1 MEKIIEKL
9 KSIGFSKT
17 EALIYTT
24 LLTIGRASGYKLA
37 KELELSKS
45 TIYQMLDTMC
55 KNGYILLIPNTSK
68 EYEAKDPELLLEE
81 LGKKYMGTFKN
92 LKNDLKNLDKTVK
105 TEYFYKLD
113 KRENIDRAL
122 VDIIEKSESEIYIN
136 TDFNL
141 QSLRENLERAIERGV
156 RIILFSFNEIDN
168 LGLDIEVYHKGQEK
182 ESYKNS
188 SRLML
193 VADLKRSLI
202 VTRIGEKFSG
212 ICTDNEIFIKI
223 ISEHIHSDIY
233 MAKLSK
239 IYEEIFD
246 DKIKID
252 TLHERRNLIK

>member
-9 KSIGFSKT
+9 KSIGLTKT

-24 LLTIGRASGYKLA
+24 LLMIGRASGYRLA
-37 KELELSKS
+37 KELEFSKS
-45 TIYQMLDTMC
+45 TIYQVLDTMC
-55 KNGYILLIPNTSK
+55 KNGYILLIPNTCK
-68 EYEAKDPELLLEE
+68 EYEAKDPELLLDEME
-81 LGKKYMGTFKN
+81 KRYLSTFRN
-92 LKNDLKNLDKTVK
+92 LKNNLKDLNKSIK

-113 KRENIDRAL
+113 KRENINRTL
-122 VDIIEKSESEIYIN
+122 VDIIDKSEREIYIN

-141 QSLRENLERAIERGV
+141 QELRETLEKALKRGV
-156 RIILFSFNEIDN
+156 RIILFSFNKLDN
-168 LGLDIEVYHKGQEK
+168 LGLNIEVYHKSQKK

-193 VADLKRSLI
+193 VADLKKSLI
-202 VTRIGEKFSG
+202 ITKIGEKFSG
-212 ICTDNEIFIKI
+212 ICTDNQIFIKI